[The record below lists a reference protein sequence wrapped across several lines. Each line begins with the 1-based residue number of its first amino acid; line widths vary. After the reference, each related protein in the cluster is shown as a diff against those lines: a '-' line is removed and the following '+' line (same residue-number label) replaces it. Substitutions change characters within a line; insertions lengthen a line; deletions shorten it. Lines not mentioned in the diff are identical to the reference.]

1 MAESTRTARSH
12 STPIPPYQ
20 LVAGDQHNLCL
31 GLLAAFALASCKHLP
46 PTVPSFVRWQ
56 LSAYTN
62 WNLIFIL
69 MRVGLSQ
76 TQWEPFLLVNSV
88 SIASAFRTAFA
99 HGLDENMRKKL
110 RVLGVDM
117 PRPLFVALD
126 HLVHTAPPML
136 LLASILKRNGRIHPM
151 NSIYVLILYTWFSFR
166 QNSTLD
172 VSTLYVPHP
181 WKRAWAGVLAA
192 LFTTPRLESARA
204 SNSHRTSIASSELC
218 TSQLRNYAIG
228 SSSDADT
235 IYTRSLETHCMLAR
249 CSQVDALNARDRR
262 KVLLYASIL
271 MLPWLS
277 AKLDP
282 NLRSKYN
289 FECML
294 AREASG
300 NPEGGGRRG
309 RRGSV
314 TGNLQRARS
323 TSFPQLKPVLESST
337 LVIDAVAKAH
347 HPHEPSSLYP
357 QHTHPYPVGDDMR
370 PAWAHPPTHQI

>member
-192 LFTTPRLESARA
+192 LFTTPRL
-204 SNSHRTSIASSELC
+204 
-218 TSQLRNYAIG
+218 
-228 SSSDADT
+228 
-235 IYTRSLETHCMLAR
+235 
-249 CSQVDALNARDRR
+249 VDALNARDRR

-294 AREASG
+294 ARDASG